1 MLVLHVVAPA
11 DVGGLERVV
20 QLLAQ
25 GQVRSGEEV
34 HVAAVL
40 DRGADHLLLDLAAAG
55 VTTHPI
61 ILPAR
66 AYWRERAATLELCRR
81 VRPDVVHTHGYRPD
95 VIDSGVA
102 RRLGIPGAPTV
113 HGLTGRDLEKRL
125 HERLQRRAHRTVDA
139 RGAR

>member
-66 AYWRERAATLELCRR
+66 AYWRERAATLDLCRR
-81 VRPDVVHTHGYRPD
+81 ARPDVVHTHGYRPD

-102 RRLGIPGAPTV
+102 RRVGHPLRTTCHRV
-113 HGLTGRDLEKRL
+113 TGGGWKDKPC
-125 HERLQRRAHRTVDA
+125 ERV
-139 RGAR
+139 